1 MRDVHW
7 DRTGERGMRFRGVHA
22 GYAVRAT
29 LLACAPVVFSISTI
43 LAYARGPFLAGLAF
57 ASALICL
64 GGALLLQRRERKGM
78 IGERLVWEQG
88 YDELAK
94 LLGLLHSLAITLCSE
109 LVIVCSAPSSGLSR
123 QQIFSLVQTLDSML
137 ADAGVDVDE
146 RERMKAGLHRQM
158 AIEML
163 LPLAQRINDSIDEKC
178 RGRGAWLTSSDTI
191 DRDLEREGQ
200 DPNRPRLVE
209 AQKVDCELLVRLTST
224 LDMLKS
230 LTSAL
235 SNASCLSLAERSR
248 LCEEMADDLSDLKE
262 WVLHRRLSRPEKW
275 L

>member
-1 MRDVHW
+1 MKF
-7 DRTGERGMRFRGVHA
+7 TGVHA

-29 LLACAPVVFSISTI
+29 LLACAPVLFGISTM
-43 LAYARGPFLAGLAF
+43 LAYARGPFPAGIAF

-64 GGALLLQRRERKGM
+64 GCALLLQRRERQGA

-88 YDELAK
+88 YDELVK
-94 LLGLLHSLAITLCSE
+94 LLGLLQSLAITLCSE
-109 LVIVCSAPSSGLSR
+109 LVMVCSAPGSGLSR
-123 QQIFSLVQTLDSML
+123 QQVFSLAQTLDSML

-163 LPLAQRINDSIDEKC
+163 LPLAQRINDSIDERC
-178 RGRGAWLTSSDTI
+178 RGQRALLTDSDPVGPDSER
-191 DRDLEREGQ
+191 DRQ
-200 DPNRPRLVE
+200 DRNRSRLIE
-209 AQKVDCELLVRLTST
+209 MQKVDCELLVRLTST
-224 LDMLKS
+224 LDMFKS
-230 LTSAL
+230 LTGAL

-262 WVLHRRLSRPEKW
+262 WVLHRRLKRPERW